1 MSLTP
6 TPHASP
12 VSPTWRFSGS
22 SAAAHDPATMTP
34 LTVRGRPTRALLLAG
49 MLLALFAG
57 LGLVA
62 HQARSGTALD
72 HMVLNVML
80 THRSPTMTT
89 WALIITTV
97 FSPVGTGVLAVFAGA
112 VMWWRSGSPRP
123 ALVVLGTLAGAGAAS
138 TLTKLI
144 VGAHRPRAG
153 VKLIAETEVAFPAG
167 HDTGTLGLLGRRA
180 FVVGQRSDRTARA
193 LLAALAALAGVAVGF
208 TRLYL
213 GVHWVSDVVGG
224 LLLGAAAVVLAQLA
238 VQRMVDPVSAAGTS
252 ATQTAVPTNAS

>member
-1 MSLTP
+1 
-6 TPHASP
+6 
-12 VSPTWRFSGS
+12 
-22 SAAAHDPATMTP
+22 MTP
-34 LTVRGRPTRALLLAG
+34 LTVRGRPTRAVLLAG

-72 HMVLNVML
+72 HTVLNAML
-80 THRSPTMTT
+80 THRSPTLTT

-97 FSPVGTGVLAVFAGA
+97 FSPVGTGVLAVLAGA
-112 VMWWRSGSPRP
+112 VVWWRSRSPRP
-123 ALVVLGTLAGAGAAS
+123 ALVVVGALAGAGAAS

-144 VGAHRPRAG
+144 VGAHRPPAA
-153 VKLIAETEVAFPAG
+153 VQLIAETDGSFPSG
-167 HDTGTLGLLGRRA
+167 HVTGTLALLGTLA
-180 FVVGQRSDRTARA
+180 VVVGHRSGRTARA
-193 LLAALAALAGVAVGF
+193 VMAAVAALAAVAVGF

-224 LLLGAAAVVLAQLA
+224 LLLGAATVVLAHLA
-238 VQRMVDPVSAAGTS
+238 VQRMVDPVGAAGTP